1 MTEKSKG
8 HIAMLCSSIIFAL
21 NVPITKS
28 LIPYWISPL
37 GVTSLRLSFAAIM
50 FWIASLF
57 VQSEK
62 IERKDFKTFFWGSFF
77 GMGFNQVLFI
87 LGLSLTSPIDA
98 TIIATLSPMMV
109 MLISAAVL
117 KEPITVK
124 KALGVIIGASGAI
137 LIVLAEAAK
146 QDTIH
151 ESSWLGNIL
160 ILCSATSYATYLVVT
175 RPISQ
180 KYKPVTLL
188 KWMFLFSM
196 IMVLPFTYSELAN
209 AKILQTFDLNIS
221 WRLVYMLLMGTFV
234 AYFLIPVALKRLRP
248 TTVGSYNYLQP
259 LVASLAAIVVGQDVL
274 TWEKPAAAVLV
285 FSGVYLVTTSKS
297 RADVEREKAQINA
310 QSK

>member
-146 QDTIH
+146 QDTLH
-151 ESSWLGNIL
+151 KSSWLGNIL

-180 KYKPVTLL
+180 KYKPITLL

-209 AKILQTFDLNIS
+209 AKILQAFDLNIS

>member
-124 KALGVIIGASGAI
+124 KVLGVIIGASGAI

-180 KYKPVTLL
+180 KYKPITLL

-274 TWEKPAAAVLV
+274 TWEKPTAAVLV
-285 FSGVYLVTTSKS
+285 FCGVYLVTTSKS
-297 RADVEREKAQINA
+297 RADVERENAQINA
-310 QSK
+310 KLK

>member
-50 FWIASLF
+50 FWFASLF

-180 KYKPVTLL
+180 KYKPITLL

-274 TWEKPAAAVLV
+274 TWEKPTAAVLV
-285 FSGVYLVTTSKS
+285 FCGVYLVTTSKS
-297 RADVEREKAQINA
+297 RADVERENAQINA
-310 QSK
+310 KLK

>member
-310 QSK
+310 